1 MQNHSRTAQQNGT
14 PFSRQEFYGVFGVYF
29 SFSFHASRIASIRA
43 LISFT
48 SANVRGFSIQGVL
61 LLGIRL
67 PDDVFPR
74 RIRSRLNRNEY
85 ICFASSTFGRYD
97 FISKGF

>member
-1 MQNHSRTAQQNGT
+1 VQKSPPHLRSKWYA
-14 PFSRQEFYGVFGVYF
+14 FFRQEFYGVFHIYL
-29 SFSFHASRIASIRA
+29 SLAFHASRVASIRA

-61 LLGIRL
+61 LLWIRL
-67 PDDVFPR
+67 ADHVFPR

-85 ICFASSTFGRYD
+85 IRFASSTSGRYG
-97 FISKGF
+97 FIPQEF